1 MPLAYGHI
9 AAPGTPP
16 TDSRSYGRSGGEHN
30 RPQRKA
36 TLHTG
41 RQPFAMRCTSFHH
54 LPAGFLLEFSFKY
67 LHRRDREALGLV
79 DHQLHRTLDTFL
91 AEEQIRMRIPL
102 TVSLTGVHRLLRRV
116 PAALPTCRVMLM
128 KLLAESLPSLPTS
141 HLLPAAEAILS
152 SLDGPKGKSD
162 GKVVTEINEEHLAA
176 RAVLIG
182 TMARALCP
190 IVIGLGYPAEGKLP
204 LEEFLWKQA
213 GALPAR
219 YRGEP
224 LSILL
229 EQGAENLM
237 ERQDVSRWL
246 AEVRSLPLDGRSAL
260 LRGLAM
266 SRRSVKDYYPLGQ
279 ATAEGVEVWKR
290 LFAAALELPPG
301 FSEQPLEQLT
311 AKAGAFL
318 RGDSGIWG
326 YLLEV
331 ARTRQPS
338 EQSAIYGGMA
348 NLLPVMPYPQLK
360 AAFDVLWNRAM
371 ALPSRHWPQILDRF
385 ANAAVTSACSLYRYA
400 DIVDKSLALPASE
413 RRLDPIKTIL
423 CNCRGRFSDI
433 RDSVCGYVVSH
444 MDALSTLERA
454 ELLGDCAACVNT
466 TDALRPIVAA
476 ARSLPSDLQ
485 HWTAA
490 GLAAN
495 PVIARP
501 AGGSSWIDEVV
512 MPMIVESRIDDRA
525 DALLE
530 LARHAFRDYCGTV
543 RTSAD
548 LKISPKSWS
557 LINQY
562 FDALPSTLQ
571 ADALRQ
577 FIGGLDFTETPA
589 WKWAMTRTLALPRG
603 YQPKLIHALLSRP
616 DMLGQAGK
624 VTAVHRLLPAIF
636 ALPPFY
642 RALPYKAVRRAISEV
657 HGWNNISG
665 YWCAVFHA
673 IRLKASLPSADN
685 RD

>member
-1 MPLAYGHI
+1 M
-9 AAPGTPP
+9 
-16 TDSRSYGRSGGEHN
+16 
-30 RPQRKA
+30 
-36 TLHTG
+36 
-41 RQPFAMRCTSFHH
+41 
-54 LPAGFLLEFSFKY
+54 LL
-67 LHRRDREALGLV
+67 
-79 DHQLHRTLDTFL
+79 
-91 AEEQIRMRIPL
+91 
-102 TVSLTGVHRLLRRV
+102 
-116 PAALPTCRVMLM
+116 

-152 SLDGPKGKSD
+152 SLDGLQGKNNRE
-162 GKVVTEINEEHLAA
+162 GKKEDINDEDVAA

-182 TMARALCP
+182 TMARVLCP
-190 IVIGLGYPAEGKLP
+190 VIIGLGYPAEGKLP
-204 LEEFLWKQA
+204 LEKFLWIQA
-213 GALPAR
+213 RALPTR

-237 ERQDVSRWL
+237 KRQHVSRWL

-266 SRRSVKDYYPLGQ
+266 SERSVKDYYPLGP

-290 LFAAALELPPG
+290 MFAAALELPPG
-301 FSEQPLEQLT
+301 FSESPLEQF
-311 AKAGAFL
+311 AARAGAAL
-318 RGDSGIWG
+318 QGDSGIWG

-331 ARTRQPS
+331 ARMRQPF

-348 NLLPVMPYPQLK
+348 NLFRVMPDPQVEP
-360 AAFDVLWNRAM
+360 AFDELWNRAM
-371 ALPSRHWPQILDRF
+371 ALPSRHWPQLLDRF
-385 ANAAVTSACSLYRYA
+385 ADAAVTSACSLYRYA
-400 DIVDKSLALPASE
+400 DIIDKSLALPASE
-413 RRLDPIKTIL
+413 RRLDPIQTIL
-423 CNCRGRFSDI
+423 RNCRGRFSSI
-433 RDSVCGYVVSH
+433 RDSVCEYVVSH
-444 MDALSTLERA
+444 MDALSTLEKA
-454 ELLGDCAACVNT
+454 KLLGDCAACVNT
-466 TDALRPIVAA
+466 NDALRPIVAA

-495 PVIARP
+495 PVIARA

-512 MPMIVESRIDDRA
+512 MPMIVASRIDDRA

-530 LARHAFRDYCGTV
+530 LVRHAFRDYCGTV
-543 RTSAD
+543 RTFAE
-548 LKISPKSWS
+548 LKISPNSWCF
-557 LINQY
+557 LNQF
-562 FDALPSTLQ
+562 FDALPFTLQ

-577 FIGGLDFTETPA
+577 FISDLDFTETPA
-589 WKWAMTRTLALPRG
+589 WKWATARTLTLPRG

-642 RALPYKAVRRAISEV
+642 RALPYKAVRRAISEI

-665 YWCAVFHA
+665 YWSAVFHA
-673 IRLKASLPSADN
+673 LRLKASLPSEDN